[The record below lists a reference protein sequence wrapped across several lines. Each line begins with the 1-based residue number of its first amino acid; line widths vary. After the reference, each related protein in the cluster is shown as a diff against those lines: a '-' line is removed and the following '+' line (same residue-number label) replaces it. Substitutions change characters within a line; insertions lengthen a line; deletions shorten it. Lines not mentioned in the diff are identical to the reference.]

1 MSGRDLNKRQVE
13 TLIKAGAF
21 DSLGIARRRIMT
33 VYERIV
39 DGVNQQGRSNLEGQ
53 LDMFSSVPEV
63 ANTFKYEYPDLP
75 EYSPRELLNFE
86 KEVSGMYFSGHIL
99 DGYSKNIANI
109 AHVKIQKLHA
119 DEEGDLP
126 VDGSRV
132 TVCGIIGNVTQKTT
146 KNGDRMA
153 FITLEDDSGEIECV
167 VFPKVYEKVSHMLR
181 IDNCI
186 ALNGNVQLRDE
197 DSKILASGISEL
209 VENAKYTEPEK
220 PKATSQPATNT
231 GRVKK
236 LFLRLPDLECEQALK
251 AKNLVEIFEG
261 NTAVMLYNS
270 QNKQYVAFGG
280 ADITPFLMSELK
292 KLLGDENVVY
302 G

>member
-1 MSGRDLNKRQVE
+1 MQNSKKHEEYG
-13 TLIKAGAF
+13 KANEKFEQLTIDA
-21 DSLGIARRRIMT
+21 
-33 VYERIV
+33 
-39 DGVNQQGRSNLEGQ
+39 SNLESKAEENI
-53 LDMFSSVPEV
+53 LNST
-63 ANTFKYEYPDLP
+63 NNLP
-75 EYSPRELLNFE
+75 E
-86 KEVSGMYFSGHIL
+86 KG
-99 DGYSKNIANI
+99 SK
-109 AHVKIQKLHA
+109 
-119 DEEGDLP
+119 
-126 VDGSRV
+126 S
-132 TVCGIIGNVTQKTT
+132 TGNT
-146 KNGDRMA
+146 
-153 FITLEDDSGEIECV
+153 
-167 VFPKVYEKVSHMLR
+167 
-181 IDNCI
+181 
-186 ALNGNVQLRDE
+186 
-197 DSKILASGISEL
+197 SKDEL